1 MFCRSVCSLAIT
13 QLRIANSTSS
23 CTLAI
28 TLAAFFSCALFDELE
43 QAIHEN
49 ISFLHNKKAPE
60 PSVSFGSVE
69 SSDALFQFCVYN
81 TLKHIIGSF
90 PVETNV

>member
-13 QLRIANSTSS
+13 HLCIANSTRS

-49 ISFLHNKKAPE
+49 ISFLHNKKTPE

-81 TLKHIIGSF
+81 TLKHIVRIF
-90 PVETNV
+90 PEETNV

>member
-13 QLRIANSTSS
+13 QLRIANNTSS

-28 TLAAFFSCALFDELE
+28 TLAVFFSYALFDELE

-49 ISFLHNKKAPE
+49 ISFLHNKKTPE
-60 PSVSFGSVE
+60 PSVSFGFVE

-81 TLKHIIGSF
+81 TLKHIVSSF
-90 PVETNV
+90 PVETTV

>member
-1 MFCRSVCSLAIT
+1 MKTSLFCIT
-13 QLRIANSTSS
+13 
-23 CTLAI
+23 
-28 TLAAFFSCALFDELE
+28 
-43 QAIHEN
+43 
-49 ISFLHNKKAPE
+49 KKAPE

-81 TLKHIIGSF
+81 TLKHIVSSF